1 VEMSEWG
8 IIKEKFEN
16 LIDRVDKLIAA
27 TSSISAK
34 ILNEILPELDRKMA
48 SIQVSVDE
56 LNETCTLTN
65 EKYDRL
71 IKMILDGFK
80 NELNKIKSNFRLDE
94 LEKVKE
100 KLNAINN
107 LITDKIDPVKLAEK
121 IKILVNKI
129 DQLTEGGNKN
139 E

>member
-1 VEMSEWG
+1 MSEWG